1 MKFNYKL
8 HRLCG
13 ASYGTPAA
21 TGSNTLASSSKGS
34 NIIFTSDGNNVLSPV
49 GNRIQVLDLLHHS
62 CRTLPIEARSN
73 IRRIALSPKDDRL
86 LIVVDVNHYAMLVNY
101 HRGVILHR
109 FKFKRPVREMK
120 FSPDG
125 SKFAV
130 SFGKHVQVWHT
141 PGVRREFAPMVLHR
155 KYTGL
160 VGDVTALDWSSDSSV
175 LLAGGK
181 DCQARVWTVDT
192 VKDYEPWTLIGHK
205 KPLVGVHFEA
215 QEKTLA
221 ERNQFFGGDGNTGSS
236 LTGKLVGRC
245 YTVSQDGVICTREC
259 RKEEDEEETS
269 EDKKTGLES
278 LGGDAV
284 DFFSGGGATA
294 SSSITKQ
301 SSSTGSNDQ
310 AHAIVKARWG
320 TTSRHYFNANS
331 SSQNVVST
339 SYSSEHSL
347 LVVGFS
353 TGLFGLYE
361 LPSVSNI
368 HTLSLSHSTIGTV
381 SINPSAEW
389 LAFGCPKTQQ
399 LLIWEWRSESYILK
413 QSGHAYGMRCLAYS
427 PDGIVVATGGEDGTV
442 KLWNSQSGF
451 CYVTLPKSHTAAI
464 TAVEFANPTVVLSAS
479 LDGTVRAHDLHRYRN
494 FKTYTSDIPCQ
505 FLSMAVDKSGEVV
518 CAGSAEP
525 FRVCVW
531 SVQTG
536 KLTDVLT
543 GHLGPVASLAFHPV
557 RGSLASGSWDGT
569 VRVWDLYKSDSTP
582 ETFECGADVVCV
594 AFRPDGNQVCSG
606 TIRGLLRFWDVED
619 GNLVCEIDG
628 QKDIKGGRKMND
640 RMTADNN
647 ASSRY
652 FTSIAYSADGTC
664 LLAGGNSKYV
674 CIYEISQQMLLK
686 KFQVSFNRSLDGV
699 LDELH
704 SKNLGDGGPLDDEH
718 DSADESN
725 NYTPHM
731 PGAKRADDGSRK
743 SRVEVLTMQ
752 VAFSPTGREWS
763 TVSGE
768 GLHVYSLDDDM
779 IFDPMALTE
788 AVTPSAV
795 QTNIR
800 KGKYGMALLMSLHLN
815 EFALVKSVIEDTPYE
830 SIATVVRSIGQE
842 HLSQLIQFLSKCM
855 EDSPHV
861 EYYLQWCL
869 ELLQTHGLFMEK
881 NRGKYLR
888 SFRALF
894 RVVQS
899 RHVDVKAICDDNKYS
914 LDFLENQAN
923 LLLGGQDDK

>member
-21 TGSNTLASSSKGS
+21 TGASILSSSSKGS
-34 NIIFTSDGNNVLSPV
+34 NIVYTCDGNSLLSPV

-62 CRTLPIEARSN
+62 CRTLPFEARSN
-73 IRRIALSPKDDRL
+73 IRRIALSPDDRL
-86 LIVVDVNHYAMLVNY
+86 LIVVDVNHHALLVNY

-109 FKFKRPVREMK
+109 FSFKKPVRDMK

-130 SFGKHVQVWHT
+130 SAGKHVQVWFT

-160 VGDVTALDWSSDSSV
+160 SGDATTLDWSSDSSI
-175 LLAGGK
+175 LMGGGK

-192 VKDYEPWTLIGHK
+192 VKDYKPWLLVGHK
-205 KPLVGVHFEA
+205 KPLVGVHFEDRF
-215 QEKTLA
+215 KIN
-221 ERNQFFGGDGNTGSS
+221 ERNQ
-236 LTGKLVGRC
+236 C
-245 YTVSQDGVICTREC
+245 YTISEDGVIVTREC
-259 RKEEDEEETS
+259 RKEENDDKEGEGSDDE
-269 EDKKTGLES
+269 DGNGKGLDS
-278 LGGDAV
+278 LGNDAV
-284 DFFSGGGATA
+284 DFFSGGGGNGTTTTQSNDVH
-294 SSSITKQ
+294 SS
-301 SSSTGSNDQ
+301 DQ
-310 AHAIVKARWG
+310 AHDIVNSRWG
-320 TTSRHYFNANS
+320 TTSRHYFHANS
-331 SSQNVVST
+331 SANTVVST
-339 SYSSEHSL
+339 SFSSKHSL

-361 LPSVSNI
+361 LPSMSNI

-399 LLIWEWRSESYILK
+399 LLIWEWRSETYILK
-413 QSGHAYGMRCLAYS
+413 QAGHAYGMRCLAYS

-442 KLWNSQSGF
+442 KLWNSHSGF
-451 CYVTLPKSHTAAI
+451 CYVTLPKSHTAAV
-464 TAVEFANPTVVLSAS
+464 TAVEFSSPAVVLSAS

-505 FLSMAVDKSGEVV
+505 FLCMAVDKSGEVV
-518 CAGSAEP
+518 CAGSTEP

-543 GHLGPVASLAFHPV
+543 GHLGPISSLAFHPV
-557 RGSLASGSWDGT
+557 RGTLASASWDGT
-569 VRVWDLYKSDSTP
+569 VKVWDLYKSDGGSAP
-582 ETFECGADVVCV
+582 ETLENGADVVCL
-594 AFRPDGNQVCSG
+594 AYRPDGGQICSG
-606 TIRGLLRFWDVED
+606 SIRGMLRFWNVED
-619 GNLVCEIDG
+619 GSLVCEIDG
-628 QKDIKGGRKMND
+628 QKDIKGGRKIND
-640 RMTADNN
+640 RMTSDNN
-647 ASSRY
+647 SSSRY

-674 CIYEISQQMLLK
+674 CIYEVSQQILLK

-704 SKNLGDGGPLDDEH
+704 SKNLGDGGALDDEH
-718 DSADESN
+718 DSADETSFV
-725 NYTPHM
+725 PHI

-779 IFDPMALTE
+779 IFDPLALTE
-788 AVTPSAV
+788 GVTPSAV
-795 QTNIR
+795 QSNLR
-800 KGKYGMALLMSLHLN
+800 EGKYGMALLMSLHLN
-815 EFALVKSVIEDTPYE
+815 EFALVKSVIEDTPFE
-830 SIATVVRSIGQE
+830 SISTVVRSIGQE
-842 HLSQLIQFLSKCM
+842 HLSQLIQFMSKCM

-899 RHVDVKAICDDNKYS
+899 RYVDLKAICDDNKYS
-914 LDFLENQAN
+914 LEFLENQAN
-923 LLLGGQDDK
+923 LLLG

>member
-1 MKFNYKL
+1 M
-8 HRLCG
+8 
-13 ASYGTPAA
+13 
-21 TGSNTLASSSKGS
+21 
-34 NIIFTSDGNNVLSPV
+34 

-73 IRRIALSPKDDRL
+73 IRRIALSPNDDRL
-86 LIVVDVNHYAMLVNY
+86 LIVVDVNHYAMLINY
-101 HRGVILHR
+101 RRGVILHR

-125 SKFAV
+125 TKFAV
-130 SFGKHVQVWHT
+130 SYGKFVQVWLT

-160 VGDVTALDWSSDSSV
+160 VGDVTTLDWSSDSSV

-205 KPLVGVHFEA
+205 KPLVGVHFEDK
-215 QEKTLA
+215 EKTLA
-221 ERNQFFGGDGNTGSS
+221 ERDQFFVGTGNTGSS
-236 LTGKLVGRC
+236 LVGKLVARC

-259 RKEEDEEETS
+259 RNEEVEDDGSDSEE
-269 EDKKTGLES
+269 KKNGLDS
-278 LGGDAV
+278 LGNDAV
-284 DFFSGGGATA
+284 DFFSGGAGTT
-294 SSSITKQ
+294 SSSTAKQ
-301 SSSTGSNDQ
+301 SSAESIDQ
-310 AHAIVKARWG
+310 AHAIVKGRWG
-320 TTSRHYFNANS
+320 TTSRHYFSANS

-339 SYSSEHSL
+339 SYSSKHSL

-381 SINPSAEW
+381 SINPSADW

-399 LLIWEWRSESYILK
+399 LLIWEWRSETYILK

-427 PDGIVVATGGEDGTV
+427 PDGIVVATGGEDGTL

-525 FRVCVW
+525 FRACVW

-543 GHLGPVASLAFHPV
+543 GHLGPVSALAFHPV
-557 RGSLASGSWDGT
+557 RGHLASASWDGT
-569 VRVWDLYKSDSTP
+569 VKVWDLYKSDSTP
-582 ETFECGADVVCV
+582 ETFESGADVVCV
-594 AFRPDGNQVCSG
+594 AFRPDGNQICSG

-619 GNLVCEIDG
+619 GHLVCEIDG

-640 RMTADNN
+640 RTTADNN

-652 FTSIAYSADGTC
+652 FTSITYSADGTC

-674 CIYEISQQMLLK
+674 CIYEISQQILLK
-686 KFQVSFNRSLDGV
+686 KFQISFNRSLDGV

-704 SKNLGDGGPLDDEH
+704 SKNLGDGGALDDEH
-718 DSADESN
+718 DSDDEN
-725 NYTPHM
+725 NLAAPHL

-752 VAFSPTGREWS
+752 VRFSPTGREWS

-795 QTNIR
+795 QTSIR

-842 HLSQLIQFLSKCM
+842 HLAQLIQFLSKCM

-899 RHVDVKAICDDNKYS
+899 RYVDLKGICDDNKYS

-923 LLLGGQDDK
+923 

>member
-21 TGSNTLASSSKGS
+21 TGSSILSSSSKGS
-34 NIIFTSDGNNVLSPV
+34 NIVFTSDGNSVLSPV

-62 CRTLPIEARSN
+62 CRTLPVEARSN

-86 LIVVDVNHYAMLVNY
+86 LIIVDVNHYGMLVNY
-101 HRGVILHR
+101 RRGVILHR
-109 FKFKRPVREMK
+109 FKFKQPVREMK

-130 SFGKHVQVWHT
+130 SYGKHVQVWLT

-155 KYTGL
+155 QYTGL
-160 VGDVTALDWSSDSSV
+160 VGDVTTLDWSSDSSV

-205 KPLVGVHFEA
+205 KPLIGVHFED

-221 ERNQFFGGDGNTGSS
+221 ERDQFFAGSSNTGSS
-236 LTGKLVGRC
+236 LTGTLVARC
-245 YTVSQDGVICTREC
+245 YTVSEDGVICTREC
-259 RKEEDEEETS
+259 RREEEKDS
-269 EDKKTGLES
+269 DSNDMKTGLES
-278 LGGDAV
+278 LGNDAV
-284 DFFSGGGATA
+284 GFFSGGDVAT
-294 SSSITKQ
+294 SSTSKQ
-301 SSSTGSNDQ
+301 SGTGSTDQ
-310 AHAIVKARWG
+310 AHAIVKGRWG

-331 SSQNVVST
+331 TAQNVVST
-339 SYSSEHSL
+339 SYSSDHSL

-353 TGLFGLYE
+353 DGLFGLYE
-361 LPSVSNI
+361 LPSMSNI

-381 SINPSAEW
+381 TINPSAEW

-399 LLIWEWRSESYILK
+399 LLIWEWKSETYILK

-451 CYVTLPKSHTAAI
+451 CYVTLPKSHTAAV

-543 GHLGPVASLAFHPV
+543 GHLGPIASLDFHPV
-557 RGSLASGSWDGT
+557 RGTLASASWDGT
-569 VRVWDLYKSDSTP
+569 VKVWDLYKSDSTP
-582 ETFECGADVVCV
+582 ETFESGADVVCV
-594 AFRPDGNQVCSG
+594 AFRPDGDQICSG
-606 TIRGLLRFWDVED
+606 TIRGLLRFWNVED
-619 GNLVCEIDG
+619 GSLICEIDG

-674 CIYEISQQMLLK
+674 CIYEISQQILLK
-686 KFQVSFNRSLDGV
+686 KFQISFNRSLDGV

-704 SKNLGDGGPLDDEH
+704 SKNLGDGGALDDEH
-718 DSADESN
+718 DSGDEDN
-725 NYTPHM
+725 NYAPHL
-731 PGAKRADDGSRK
+731 PGAKRSDDGSRK

-788 AVTPSAV
+788 AVTPGAV

-899 RHVDVKAICDDNKYS
+899 RYVDLKAICDDNKYS

-923 LLLGGQDDK
+923 LLLGGQNDS

>member
-21 TGSNTLASSSKGS
+21 TGSNSLTSSSKGS
-34 NIIFTSDGNNVLSPV
+34 NLVFTSDGNSVLSPV

-73 IRRIALSPKDDRL
+73 IRRIALSPIDDRL
-86 LIVVDVNHYAMLVNY
+86 LIVVDVNSYAMLVNY

-130 SFGKHVQVWHT
+130 SYGKFVQVWLT
-141 PGVRREFAPMVLHR
+141 PSVRREFAPMVLHR

-160 VGDVTALDWSSDSSV
+160 VGDVTTLDWSSDSSI

-205 KPLVGVHFEA
+205 KPLIGVYFED

-221 ERNQFFGGDGNTGSS
+221 ERNQFFGGSGNTGSS
-236 LTGKLVGRC
+236 LTGKLVARC
-245 YTVSQDGVICTREC
+245 YTVSLDGVICTREC
-259 RKEEDEEETS
+259 RQQDDEQAQSDEPKS
-269 EDKKTGLES
+269 GLEV
-278 LGGDAV
+278 LGNDAV
-284 DFFSGGGATA
+284 DFFSGGGGPDALAATKHSA
-294 SSSITKQ
+294 ARNI
-301 SSSTGSNDQ
+301 DQ
-310 AHAIVKARWG
+310 AHAIVKGRWG
-320 TTSRHYFNANS
+320 TVSRHYFSANS
-331 SSQNVVST
+331 SNQNVVST
-339 SYSSEHSL
+339 SYSSAHSL

-361 LPSVSNI
+361 LPSMSNI
-368 HTLSLSHSTIGTV
+368 HTLSLSHSSIGTV

-399 LLIWEWRSESYILK
+399 LLIWEWRSEQYILK

-427 PDGIVVATGGEDGTV
+427 PDGIVVATGGEDGTI

-451 CYVTLPKSHTAAI
+451 CYVTLPKSHTAAV

-494 FKTYTSDIPCQ
+494 FKTFTSDIPCQ

-518 CAGSAEP
+518 CAGSSEP
-525 FRVCVW
+525 FRICVW
-531 SVQTG
+531 SMQTG
-536 KLTDVLT
+536 RLTDVLS
-543 GHLGPVASLAFHPV
+543 GHMGPVAGLAFHPV
-557 RGSLASGSWDGT
+557 RGSLASASWDGT
-569 VRVWDLYKSDSTP
+569 VKVWDLYKSDSTP
-582 ETFECGADVVCV
+582 ETFENGADVVCV

-606 TIRGLLRFWDVED
+606 TIRGLLRFWNVDD
-619 GNLVCEIDG
+619 GSLICEIDG

-640 RMTADNN
+640 RTTSDNN

-674 CIYEISQQMLLK
+674 CIYEISQQILLK
-686 KFQVSFNRSLDGV
+686 KFQISFNRSLDGV

-725 NYTPHM
+725 ELSPHL
-731 PGAKRADDGSRK
+731 PGAKRTDDGSRK

-779 IFDPMALTE
+779 IFDPLALTE

-795 QTNIR
+795 QANIR

-830 SIATVVRSIGQE
+830 SIATVVRSVGQA

-888 SFRALF
+888 AFRALF
-894 RVVQS
+894 RVVQT
-899 RHVDVKAICDDNKYS
+899 RYVDLKGICDDNKYS
-914 LDFLENQAN
+914 LDFLNSQAN
-923 LLLGGQDDK
+923 LLLSAQE

>member
-1 MKFNYKL
+1 
-8 HRLCG
+8 
-13 ASYGTPAA
+13 
-21 TGSNTLASSSKGS
+21 
-34 NIIFTSDGNNVLSPV
+34 V

-86 LIVVDVNHYAMLVNY
+86 LIIVDVNQYAMLVNY

-109 FKFKRPVREMK
+109 FKFKRPVRDMK

-130 SFGKHVQVWHT
+130 SFGKHVQVWLT
-141 PGVRREFAPMVLHR
+141 PGIRREFAPMVLHR

-160 VGDVTALDWSSDSSV
+160 VGDVTTLDWSSDSSL

-215 QEKTLA
+215 KEKTLA
-221 ERNQFFGGDGNTGSS
+221 ERNQFFVGGGNTGSS
-236 LTGKLVGRC
+236 LAGKLVGRC
-245 YTVSQDGVICTREC
+245 YTVSEDGVICTREC
-259 RKEEDEEETS
+259 RKEEEEDSDS
-269 EDKKTGLES
+269 EDKKKGLES
-278 LGGDAV
+278 LGDGAV
-284 DFFSGGGATA
+284 DFFSGGGAAATKETSA
-294 SSSITKQ
+294 GSS
-301 SSSTGSNDQ
+301 DQ
-310 AHAIVKARWG
+310 AHDIVKGRWG
-320 TTSRHYFNANS
+320 TSSRHYFNDNS
-331 SSQNVVST
+331 STQSVVST
-339 SYSSEHSL
+339 SYSSDHSL

-361 LPSVSNI
+361 LPSMSNI

-381 SINPSAEW
+381 SINPSADW

-399 LLIWEWRSESYILK
+399 LLIWEWRSETYILK
-413 QSGHAYGMRCLAYS
+413 QSGHAYGMKCLAYS

-505 FLSMAVDKSGEVV
+505 FISMAVDKSGEVV

-557 RGSLASGSWDGT
+557 RGSLASASWDGT
-569 VRVWDLYKSDSTP
+569 VKVWDLYKSDSTP
-582 ETFECGADVVCV
+582 ETFESGADVVCV
-594 AFRPDGNQVCSG
+594 AFRPDGSQICSG
-606 TIRGLLRFWDVED
+606 TIRGLLRFWNVDD
-619 GNLVCEIDG
+619 GSLICEIDG
-628 QKDIKGGRKMND
+628 QKDIKGGRKIND

-674 CIYEISQQMLLK
+674 CIYEISQQILLK

-699 LDELH
+699 LDELN
-704 SKNLGDGGPLDDEH
+704 SKNLGDGGALDDEH
-718 DSADESN
+718 DSADENN
-725 NYTPHM
+725 NYTPHL
-731 PGAKRADDGSRK
+731 PGAKRSDDGSRK
-743 SRVEVLTMQ
+743 SKVEVLTMQ

-788 AVTPSAV
+788 AVTPGAV
-795 QTNIR
+795 QANLR

-830 SIATVVRSIGQE
+830 SISTVVRSIGQE
-842 HLSQLIQFLSKCM
+842 HLSHLIQFISKCM

-869 ELLQTHGLFMEK
+869 ELLQIHGLFMEK

-888 SFRALF
+888 AFRALF
-894 RVVQS
+894 RVIQS
-899 RHVDVKAICDDNKYS
+899 RHVDLKAICDNNKYS

-923 LLLGGQDDK
+923 LLLGGQDES

>member
-13 ASYGTPAA
+13 ASYGSPAA
-21 TGSNTLASSSKGS
+21 TGSNTLSSSSKGS
-34 NIIFTSDGNNVLSPV
+34 NIVFTSDGNAVLSPV
-49 GNRIQVLDLLHHS
+49 GNRVQVLDLLHHS

-101 HRGVILHR
+101 HRGVVLHR
-109 FKFKRPVREMK
+109 FKFKRSVRDMK
-120 FSPDG
+120 FSPNG

-130 SFGKHVQVWHT
+130 SYGKHVQVWLT
-141 PGVRREFAPMVLHR
+141 PGIRREFAPMVLHR

-160 VGDVTALDWSSDSSV
+160 VGDVTTLSWSSDSTV

-181 DCQARVWTVDT
+181 DCQARVWTIDT
-192 VKDYEPWTLIGHK
+192 VKDYEPWTLVGHK
-205 KPLVGVHFEA
+205 KPLIGVHFED

-221 ERNQFFGGDGNTGSS
+221 ERDQFFVGSGNTGSS
-236 LTGKLVGRC
+236 LTGKLVARC

-259 RKEEDEEETS
+259 RKEEEGDGSKSGSS
-269 EDKKTGLES
+269 EGL
-278 LGGDAV
+278 GNDAV
-284 DFFSGGGATA
+284 DFFSGGSA
-294 SSSITKQ
+294 SSSAKAKNVTAGT
-301 SSSTGSNDQ
+301 SDQ

-331 SSQNVVST
+331 STQNVVST
-339 SYSSEHSL
+339 SYSSQHSL

-368 HTLSLSHSTIGTV
+368 HTLSLSNSTIETV

-399 LLIWEWRSESYILK
+399 LLIWEWRSETYVLK

-442 KLWNSQSGF
+442 KLWNSHSGF
-451 CYVTLPKSHTAAI
+451 CYVTLPRTHTAAI

-505 FLSMAVDKSGEVV
+505 FLSMAVDRSGEVV

-543 GHLGPVASLAFHPV
+543 GHMGPVAGLAFHPV
-557 RGSLASGSWDGT
+557 RGSLASSSWDGT
-569 VRVWDLYKSDSTP
+569 VKVWDLYKSDSTP
-582 ETFECGADVVCV
+582 ETFESGADVVCV
-594 AFRPDGNQVCSG
+594 AFRPDGNQLCSG
-606 TIRGLLRFWDVED
+606 TIRGLLRFWNVDD
-619 GNLVCEIDG
+619 GSLVCEIDG

-674 CIYEISQQMLLK
+674 CIYEVSQQILLK
-686 KFQVSFNRSLDGV
+686 KFQISFNRSLDGV
-699 LDELH
+699 LDELN
-704 SKNLGDGGPLDDEH
+704 SKNLGDSGPIDDEH
-718 DSADESN
+718 DSADEN
-725 NYTPHM
+725 NHAPHL

-779 IFDPMALTE
+779 IFDPLALTE

-795 QTNIR
+795 QMNIR
-800 KGKYGMALLMSLHLN
+800 KGKYGAALLMSLHLN
-815 EFALVKSVIEDTPYE
+815 ELALVKSVIEDTPYE
-830 SIATVVRSIGQE
+830 SISSVVRSIGQE
-842 HLSQLIQFLSKCM
+842 HLGQLIQFLSKCM
-855 EDSPHV
+855 ENSPHIDF
-861 EYYLQWCL
+861 YLQWCL
-869 ELLQTHGLFMEK
+869 DLLQTHGLFMER

-899 RHVDVKAICDDNKYS
+899 QHVDLRAICDKNKYS
-914 LDFLENQAN
+914 LEFLENQAK
-923 LLLGGQDDK
+923 LLLDQKDN

>member
-21 TGSNTLASSSKGS
+21 TGSNTLSSTSKGS

-49 GNRIQVLDLLHHS
+49 GNRIQVIDLLHHS

-73 IRRIALSPKDDRL
+73 IRRIALSPHDDRL
-86 LIVVDVNHYAMLVNY
+86 LIVVDVNHYAMMINY

-125 SKFAV
+125 TKFAV
-130 SFGKHVQVWHT
+130 SFGKFVQVWLT
-141 PGVRREFAPMVLHR
+141 PGIRREFAPMILHR

-160 VGDVTALDWSSDSSV
+160 VGDVTTLDWSSDSSV

-192 VKDYEPWTLIGHK
+192 VKDYEPWTLVGHK
-205 KPLVGVHFEA
+205 KPLIGVHFED
-215 QEKTLA
+215 QKKTLA
-221 ERNQFFGGDGNTGSS
+221 ERDQFFVGSGNTGSS
-236 LTGKLVGRC
+236 LSGKLVARC
-245 YTVSQDGVICTREC
+245 YTVSEDGVICTREC
-259 RKEEDEEETS
+259 RKEEEKKDEDS
-269 EDKKTGLES
+269 EDNNGDEKMDLES
-278 LGGDAV
+278 LGNDAV
-284 DFFSGGGATA
+284 DFFAGGGGAAT
-294 SSSITKQ
+294 
-301 SSSTGSNDQ
+301 SSSTANQRTTDQ
-310 AHAIVKARWG
+310 AHDIVKARWG

-331 SSQNVVST
+331 NAQNVVST

-399 LLIWEWRSESYILK
+399 LLIWEWRSETYILK
-413 QSGHAYGMRCLAYS
+413 QSGHAYGMRCLTYS

-451 CYVTLPKSHTAAI
+451 CYVTLPKSHTAAV

-505 FLSMAVDKSGEVV
+505 FLSMAVDKSGEVL
-518 CAGSAEP
+518 CAGSADP
-525 FRVCVW
+525 FRICVW
-531 SVQTG
+531 SIQTG

-543 GHLGPVASLAFHPV
+543 GHSGPVSGLAFHPV
-557 RGSLASGSWDGT
+557 RGSLASSSWDGT
-569 VRVWDLYKSDSTP
+569 VKVWDLYKADSTP
-582 ETFECGADVVCV
+582 ETFESGADVVCV
-594 AFRPDGNQVCSG
+594 AFRPDGNQVCCG
-606 TIRGLLRFWDVED
+606 TVRGLLRFWNSED
-619 GNLVCEIDG
+619 GSLICEIDG

-640 RMTADNN
+640 RMTSNNN

-674 CIYEISQQMLLK
+674 CIYEISQQILLK

-699 LDELH
+699 LDEV
-704 SKNLGDGGPLDDEH
+704 SFVCICY
-718 DSADESN
+718 SAS
-725 NYTPHM
+725 
-731 PGAKRADDGSRK
+731 
-743 SRVEVLTMQ
+743 
-752 VAFSPTGREWS
+752 
-763 TVSGE
+763 
-768 GLHVYSLDDDM
+768 
-779 IFDPMALTE
+779 
-788 AVTPSAV
+788 
-795 QTNIR
+795 
-800 KGKYGMALLMSLHLN
+800 
-815 EFALVKSVIEDTPYE
+815 
-830 SIATVVRSIGQE
+830 
-842 HLSQLIQFLSKCM
+842 
-855 EDSPHV
+855 
-861 EYYLQWCL
+861 
-869 ELLQTHGLFMEK
+869 
-881 NRGKYLR
+881 
-888 SFRALF
+888 
-894 RVVQS
+894 
-899 RHVDVKAICDDNKYS
+899 
-914 LDFLENQAN
+914 
-923 LLLGGQDDK
+923 